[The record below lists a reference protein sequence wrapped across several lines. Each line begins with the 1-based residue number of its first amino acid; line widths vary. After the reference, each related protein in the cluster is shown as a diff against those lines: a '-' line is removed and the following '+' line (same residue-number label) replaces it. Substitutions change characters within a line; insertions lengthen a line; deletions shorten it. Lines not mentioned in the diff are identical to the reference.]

1 MDLNKLKN
9 INVLLVEDE
18 YELSSSLKSA
28 IGEYFYSFTLA
39 SNGIDGLKEF
49 ENNKVDLVITDIN
62 MPDMNGLEM
71 SKKLRLS
78 HPNLPII
85 ILSAFSQKEY
95 LLNAIDISITKYL
108 IKPFDPDELLE
119 YIISIVSKIEK
130 KDIVLLD
137 GYEFNKNKN
146 NLSLNGKFVKITK
159 REIKFLHTLIDI
171 SPSILSEEDMK
182 VKLWDSKEDVSSER
196 VRTFIKRFR
205 EKTSKKLINNIKGQ
219 GYQIII

>member
-9 INVLLVEDE
+9 INILLVEDE

-49 ENNKVDLVITDIN
+49 EKNKVDLVITDIN

-71 SKKLRLS
+71 SEKLRLS

-137 GYEFNKNKN
+137 GYEFNKNMN